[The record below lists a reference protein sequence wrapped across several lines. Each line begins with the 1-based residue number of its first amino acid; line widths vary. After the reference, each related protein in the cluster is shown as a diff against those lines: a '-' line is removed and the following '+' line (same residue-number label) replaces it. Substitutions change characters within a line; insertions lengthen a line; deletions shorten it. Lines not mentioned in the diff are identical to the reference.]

1 MKAVYYDQPGSPD
14 VLKVVDSEIPVPND
28 NQILVKVM
36 AAGVNRPDIIQRQG
50 NYPPPENHSPILGL
64 EVSGYIEK
72 IGKNVKNFSLNNKVA
87 ALVNGGGYAEFCLAE
102 QE

>member
-1 MKAVYYDQPGSPD
+1 MKEITYDQPGSPD
-14 VLKVVDSEIPVPND
+14 VLKVVDSEVPEPND

-36 AAGVNRPDIIQRQG
+36 AAGVNRPDIIQREG

-72 IGKNVKNFSLNNKVA
+72 LEKM
-87 ALVNGGGYAEFCLAE
+87 
-102 QE
+102 

>member
-1 MKAVYYDQPGSPD
+1 
-14 VLKVVDSEIPVPND
+14 
-28 NQILVKVM
+28 M

-72 IGKNVKNFSLNNKVA
+72 IGKNVKNFSLK
-87 ALVNGGGYAEFCLAE
+87 
-102 QE
+102 